1 MKRFFA
7 VFKREYLQSVRKKT
21 FLVMTVLAP
30 FLMGGIVL
38 LPALLATRGFGDRR
52 VAVVDGTGRLEA
64 AFAERDAGKAER
76 PKRGDPFGKETPELG
91 ALNAEYV
98 AAGGKDPVQV
108 AAPWLEK
115 IREPK
120 KGEPKLDGLLVVP
133 AGVFDEPP
141 KPMTYYSRSATDLLA
156 QQRLARIVG
165 RAISR
170 QRLTQ
175 RGIDPE
181 EVTRL
186 LTDVDVEGIQVTRT
200 GEQKKGGKS
209 NFLVG
214 FVFVAML
221 FLPALLYGQEILRGI
236 IQEKS
241 DRIVEILVSS
251 MRPIELLTGKVLG
264 MAAVGLTQLAAW
276 VAMAALLMGMTD
288 VGAATSE
295 LNLGQLLRPGVA
307 VSFLVFYLLGYLVY
321 VCVYAFGGAIV
332 NSEKEA
338 QNFLTPILLVL
349 MIPWFLVMP
358 VILNPDSPMAVA
370 LSFVPVFTPITMFIR
385 ILVSQP
391 PAWQVVLS
399 ILLSAAT
406 IFGMF
411 WVTAKVFRV
420 GILSY
425 GKRPTVPE
433 LWRWL
438 KEA

>member
-21 FLVMTVLAP
+21 FIVMTVLAP
-30 FLMGGIVL
+30 FLMGALIL
-38 LPALLATRGFGDRR
+38 LPALLATKGFGNRR
-52 VAVVDGTGRLEA
+52 VAVVDGSGRLEK
-64 AFAERDAGKAER
+64 AFSERDAGRAER
-76 PKRGDPFGKETPELG
+76 PKSDDPFRKEGPELG
-91 ALNAEYV
+91 ELAVEYV
-98 AAGGKDPVQV
+98 GAAGKDPVEV

-115 IREPK
+115 VREPK

-133 AGVFDEPP
+133 AGVFGEPP
-141 KPMTYYSRSATDLLA
+141 EKMTYYSRSATDLLA

-170 QRLTQ
+170 QRLTE

-181 EVTRL
+181 EVDRL
-186 LTDVDVEGIQVTRT
+186 LTEVDVEGIQVTRT
-200 GEQKKGGKS
+200 GEQKKGGKA

-276 VAMAALLMGMTD
+276 IAMAALLMGATD

-358 VILNPDSPMAVA
+358 VILNPDSPMSVG

-385 ILVSQP
+385 VLVSQP
-391 PAWQVVLS
+391 PAWQVALS

-406 IFGMF
+406 IWGMF